1 MTVCPSLRNNRRIS
15 LAILS
20 ADARARVRV
29 CGANFFLR
37 LILHETGHARARLY
51 RLRIIPLFPRQI
63 LHETF
68 IAQLLDRF
76 WSVFR
81 AGGVPSFFSS
91 PSSPLLFRPD
101 AGSPLPAYPRS
112 RYEDAGKDGPRI
124 IRVYPFSGR
133 VGADKKCLKGERWR
147 AFARRERGFLPAAS
161 KRRRPAIARSR
172 LGRIARD

>member
-20 ADARARVRV
+20 ADAHARVRV

-81 AGGVPSFFSS
+81 AGGLFFPPSRPLCFS
-91 PSSPLLFRPD
+91 D
-101 AGSPLPAYPRS
+101 AGSPSPAYPRS
-112 RYEDAGKDGPRI
+112 RDEDAGRDGPRI
-124 IRVYPFSGR
+124 IRIHPFSGR
-133 VGADKKCLKGERWR
+133 VGADKKCLKRERWR

-172 LGRIARD
+172 LGGIARD